1 MSNRG
6 SVSLGTSVRP
16 YRTSLRLS
24 TEVKKRG
31 NNPHLPPII
40 GQGLLPKSLIP
51 CTSDMICVWTQEK
64 PSNSHLK
71 VLQVGHHRHILDG
84 VQLVSATARFDELLF
99 YSCTLGWSYIQNVW
113 CCTLRMMIWF
123 FHFAVLSIYTHV
135 TLGKIRSCCCCSF
148 GVAFPTDKLFFFF
161 KQ

>member
-16 YRTSLRLS
+16 YRTSLGLS

-31 NNPHLPPII
+31 NNPHLPPVI

-51 CTSDMICVWTQEK
+51 CTSVFGLRK
-64 PSNSHLK
+64 SHLK
-71 VLQVGHHRHILDG
+71 VLQVGHHQHILDG
-84 VQLVSATARFDELLF
+84 VQSVSAIAGFDKLLL
-99 YSCTLGWSYIQNVW
+99 YSCILGWSYIQNVW

-123 FHFAVLSIYTHV
+123 LHFAILSIYTHV
-135 TLGKIRSCCCCSF
+135 TSGNQKLMLLFIWCSF
-148 GVAFPTDKLFFFF
+148 PYR
-161 KQ
+161 